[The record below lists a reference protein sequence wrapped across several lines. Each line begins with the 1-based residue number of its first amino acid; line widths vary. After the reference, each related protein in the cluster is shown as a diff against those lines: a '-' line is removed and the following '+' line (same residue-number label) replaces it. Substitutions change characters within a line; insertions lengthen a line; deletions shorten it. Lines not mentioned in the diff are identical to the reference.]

1 VVVGRHDELAAWSE
15 LVLKAVK
22 EVDFVLGSLFFRPRR
37 KKRTKRTKRKRKNK
51 KVLKRRKYPIPPSR
65 NWPGR
70 TMISSQLVEFCFL
83 FLMRGGKR
91 RGGRRKR
98 G

>member
-22 EVDFVLGSLFFRPRR
+22 EVDFVLALCFFDPDEKK
-37 KKRTKRTKRKRKNK
+37 KKRKKRKRKNK